1 MPMLNKLQTK
11 LEELLRSLQQ
21 GEEGQTMV
29 EYALILALVSIAAI
43 AVLTPLGQA
52 IVGVLQTVTGSR

>member
-1 MPMLNKLQTK
+1 MLKLQTK
-11 LEELLRSLQQ
+11 LQELFRSLQE

-43 AVLTPLGQA
+43 AVLTPLGTA
-52 IVGVLQTVTGSR
+52 ISGVLQNVTNAL

>member
-1 MPMLNKLQTK
+1 MLKLQMK
-11 LEELLRSLQQ
+11 LEELFRSLQE

-43 AVLTPLGQA
+43 AVLTPLGTA
-52 IVGVLQTVTGSR
+52 ISTVFTTVTGSL

>member
-1 MPMLNKLQTK
+1 MLKLQMK
-11 LEELLRSLQQ
+11 LEELFRSLNE

-43 AVLTPLGQA
+43 AVLTPLGTA
-52 IVGVLQTVTGSR
+52 ISGVLTNVTTAL